1 MVLSTLLT
9 AFSLDDWG
17 QYISNVEALNNNP
30 PNNGRQ
36 FTEMF
41 QGFDLSGLSGSS
53 SFQAYPAQQQDY
65 AEPAQ
70 FNW

>member
-1 MVLSTLLT
+1 
-9 AFSLDDWG
+9 LDDWG

-30 PNNGRQ
+30 PNSGRQ

-41 QGFDLSGLSGSS
+41 QGVEGFDLSGLSGSS
-53 SFQAYPAQQQDY
+53 SFQTYPAQQQDY